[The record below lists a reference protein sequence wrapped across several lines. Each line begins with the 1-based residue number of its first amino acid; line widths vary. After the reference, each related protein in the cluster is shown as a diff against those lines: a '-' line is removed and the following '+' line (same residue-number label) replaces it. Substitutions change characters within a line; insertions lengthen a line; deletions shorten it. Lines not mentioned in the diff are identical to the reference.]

1 MAFSPSTG
9 DCAEVIGNRSRFSAP
24 HLEEQVRYH
33 QRIRLIQVLFQFR
46 HQLAEFRFGDQ
57 LLLEDAIAHVFEKL
71 IEDHAP
77 VVAFRINVNQGDH
90 FDISQAGLTKETV
103 CSATDKE
110 IDPTCGGVFPED
122 FKESIPGAKR
132 GIAAVRQI
140 IRLMAGDGAAW
151 TSQADHLAN
160 DCLDVRHIH

>member
-1 MAFSPSTG
+1 M
-9 DCAEVIGNRSRFSAP
+9 
-24 HLEEQVRYH
+24 RYH

-71 IEDHAP
+71 IEDGAP

-90 FDISQAGLTKETV
+90 FDISQAGLTKKTV

-110 IDPTCGGVFPED
+110 IDPTCGGV
-122 FKESIPGAKR
+122 
-132 GIAAVRQI
+132 
-140 IRLMAGDGAAW
+140 L
-151 TSQADHLAN
+151 
-160 DCLDVRHIH
+160 